1 MMKKVST
8 VLVENLKRLGITHV
22 FGIPGKAIV
31 PLLVECEHYDIQF
44 VLARHESGA
53 GFAAAGYALKKRIGV
68 ALGTSGPGGTNLLTA
83 AGQAKAYHSPTL
95 FITGHPSAKDTG
107 KAQGQDSSIFG
118 TDLVKMFEAVTL
130 FSARVDRGDQLELLF
145 KHAIEK
151 ATSGIKGPV
160 HLSIPMDILQEEIPA
175 FTVDV
180 PTFKSTVV
188 SNQLDTVI
196 TKLNEAENPV
206 LFLGK
211 GVHLSRAYEEVRWL
225 AEQWQVPV
233 MTTPGGKGT
242 FPTNHLLSLGA
253 FGLGGNEKATRF
265 LEDRVDQMIVIGSKL
280 SDMSLAG
287 FSEAV
292 YPKQLIQFDFDPTFV
307 QKSLPLPTLYI
318 QGDIKANLVELQR
331 KSRVKSVEIKRTPRY
346 TEYLEENDAPS
357 DINENEAYLSAK
369 QAIKV
374 VRKYLP
380 KDSILFGDDGS
391 HTFYAIKH
399 YDIYEPGTF
408 YFDDVFG
415 TMGHAIGYAIGAKL
429 ASPEKT
435 IVCLTGDGCTF
446 MHGTEIATAVDQSLP
461 VIYIVFNN
469 IALDMVDKGMRKMI
483 GHSIGA
489 TYQHALDV
497 TLFAESLGATSY
509 QCRNTEDIR
518 NAIIQALKTDNGP
531 TVVEVLVDPNETP
544 PILNRV

>member
-1 MMKKVST
+1 MKKVST
-8 VLVENLKRLGITHV
+8 VLVENLKRLGISHV

-31 PLLVECEHYDIQF
+31 PLLVECEAHDIQF
-44 VLARHESGA
+44 VLSRHESGA
-53 GFAAAGYALKKRIGV
+53 GFAAAGYALKKGIGV

-95 FITGHPSAKDTG
+95 LITGHPSARDTG

-130 FSARVDRGDQLELLF
+130 FSARVDRGDQLELLL
-145 KHAIEK
+145 KHAVEK
-151 ATSGIKGPV
+151 ATTGIKGPV
-160 HLSIPMDILQEEIPA
+160 HLSIPMDVLQEEITA
-175 FTVDV
+175 FTVDI
-180 PTFKSTVV
+180 PNSKSSVV
-188 SNQLDTVI
+188 SNQIEAVVS
-196 TKLNEAENPV
+196 KLNDAKKPV

-211 GVHLSRAYEEVRWL
+211 GVHLSQAYEEVRWL
-225 AEQWQVPV
+225 AEHWQIPV

-242 FPTNHLLSLGA
+242 FPTNHPLSLGA
-253 FGLGGNEKATRF
+253 FGLGGNEKPTRY
-265 LEDRVDQMIVIGSKL
+265 LESKVDQMIVIGSKL

-287 FSEAV
+287 FSEAI
-292 YPKQLIQFDFDPTFV
+292 YPKHLIHFDFDPTFV
-307 QKSLPLPTLYI
+307 QKSLPIPTLYI
-318 QGDIKANLVELQR
+318 QGDVKANLVEVQLKSELDR
-331 KSRVKSVEIKRTPRY
+331 KEVKRAPLHI
-346 TEYLEENDAPS
+346 EENDNLTDIQES
-357 DINENEAYLSAK
+357 DTSLSAK
-369 QAIKV
+369 EAIKE
-374 VRKYLP
+374 VRKHLP

-399 YDIYEPGTF
+399 YEIYEPGTF

-415 TMGHAIGYAIGAKL
+415 TMGHAIGYSIGAKL

-435 IVCLTGDGCTF
+435 VVCLTGDGCTF
-446 MHGTEIATAVDQSLP
+446 MHGTEIATAVDQNLP

-483 GHSIGA
+483 GHSIGS

-509 QCRNTEDIR
+509 HCRKTEDIR
-518 NAIIQALKTDNGP
+518 KAIDQALKNDNGP
-531 TVVEVLVDPNETP
+531 TVMEVMVDPNETP

>member
-1 MMKKVST
+1 MKKVST
-8 VLVENLKRLGITHV
+8 VLVENFKQLGITHV

-31 PLLVECEHYDIQF
+31 PLLVECEHQDIQF
-44 VLARHESGA
+44 VLSRHESGA
-53 GFAAAGYALKKRIGV
+53 GFAAAGYALKKGIGV

-118 TDLVKMFEAVTL
+118 TDLVRMFEAVTL
-130 FSARVDRGDQLELLF
+130 FSARVDRGDQLELMI

-175 FTVDV
+175 FTVDM
-180 PTFKSTVV
+180 PAFTYSVV
-188 SNQLDTVI
+188 SNQMETVI
-196 TKLNEAENPV
+196 SKLNEAEKPV

-225 AEQWQVPV
+225 AEQWQIPV

-242 FPTNHLLSLGA
+242 FPTNHSLSLGA

-265 LEDRVDQMIVIGSKL
+265 LEDGVDQMIVMGSKL

-287 FSEAV
+287 FSEAL
-292 YPKQLIQFDFDPTFV
+292 YPKHIIHFDIDQTFI
-307 QKSLPLPTLYI
+307 QKSLRLPTLYI
-318 QGDIKANLVELQR
+318 EGDIKANLVELQR
-331 KSRVKSVEIKRTPRY
+331 RSETNSVKIKQ
-346 TEYLEENDAPS
+346 PS
-357 DINENEAYLSAK
+357 LYVDENESSENIQKHEQYLSAET
-369 QAIKV
+369 AIKEI
-374 VRKYLP
+374 RKSLP

-415 TMGHAIGYAIGAKL
+415 TMGHAIGYSIGAKL

-435 IVCLTGDGCTF
+435 VACLTGDGCTF
-446 MHGTEIATAVDQSLP
+446 MHGTEIATAVDQNLA
-461 VIYIVFNN
+461 VIYLVFNN

-497 TLFAESLGATSY
+497 TMFAESLGATSY
-509 QCRNTEDIR
+509 SCRNTEDIK
-518 NAIIQALKTDNGP
+518 NAIIQALKKDAGP
-531 TVVEVLVDPNETP
+531 TVIEVMVDPNETP